1 MWVPVPGVALVELGE
16 VQHVSKVVNH
26 QPHVVPASQDRIYTV

>member
-1 MWVPVPGVALVELGE
+1 MWVPVPGVSLVELGE
-16 VQHVSKVVNH
+16 VQHVGKVVYH